1 MHTASD
7 VRVPRQYY
15 MKRKGND
22 SSDNYV
28 DLFANYWCARNGL
41 HKCILCWGSEFVSRS

>member
-1 MHTASD
+1 
-7 VRVPRQYY
+7 

-28 DLFANYWCARNGL
+28 DLFPN
-41 HKCILCWGSEFVSRS
+41 